1 MTFSLKTYT
10 KLVFPFPKKKEI
22 VYSILGVVAKYDG
35 LVENQILNHLTDGT
49 RRKVNWT
56 IQSFLIP
63 NGFVFAQTPKK
74 TWRNIKNAFRD
85 EKKGKKGK
93 KVKPKKYYLTF
104 KGLLASLAVTKFEEN
119 YLVRAH
125 KQLISRWLNKYNIPE
140 LAMQV
145 IKNNLGL
152 FLLKNVIEGSN
163 LTWINNIE
171 IQISSMNE
179 WIFLDRYFPQ
189 VKNKKF
195 YEMSKDVHA
204 EFRISSQILN
214 EALRKL
220 LSELIETRKSSKG
233 MLIHGGGYLPP
244 VDRLPHY
251 IGKRYDRFIRYW
263 YSTIARNQFQ
273 DESKFNPFLIG
284 EELKRQK
291 TIPLNIDNS
300 KVNESARLTLEKH
313 GIQTDFD
320 ISQEPKFFTAS

>member
-35 LVENQILNHLTDGT
+35 LVENQILKHLTDGT
-49 RRKVNWT
+49 KRKENWT

-63 NGFVFAQTPKK
+63 NGFLFAKTPKK
-74 TWRNIKNAFRD
+74 SRRNVNNAFN
-85 EKKGKKGK
+85 KGIKI
-93 KVKPKKYYLTF
+93 KPKQHYLTF

-119 YLVRAH
+119 YLVRKH
-125 KQLISRWLNKYNIPE
+125 KELISRWLNKYNVPE
-140 LAMQV
+140 FAIHV
-145 IKNNLGL
+145 IKCNLEL
-152 FLLKNVIEGSN
+152 FVLKNLIEGSK
-163 LTWINNIE
+163 LTGLNNIE
-171 IQISSMNE
+171 NYISSMNDT
-179 WIFLDRYFPQ
+179 IFLDHKFPQ
-189 VKNKKF
+189 VEDKKF

-220 LSELIETRKSSKG
+220 LAELIETRKSSKG

-251 IGKRYDRFIRYW
+251 IGKMYDHFIRYW

-284 EELKRQK
+284 EELKSQK
-291 TIPLNIDNS
+291 ITPLNIDNYI
-300 KVNESARLTLEKH
+300 VNKTAKQILEKN